1 MVKSYKFGI
10 LFCKEGQTREEEM
23 FSNVHGNEAFETF
36 LTFLGQKVV
45 LKGWEGYRG
54 GLDARNDSTGTHS
67 IYSTYSDFE
76 IMFHV
81 STYLPYTPENPQQLE
96 RKRHLGN
103 DIVVLVF
110 KEGNTPYVPNTIT
123 SEFNRTYLAT
133 TLSTYYRL
141 TKHSCRRVYRRAAVD
156 SEWQTKVQIIVRF
169 QRRRACIWS

>member
-1 MVKSYKFGI
+1 MVKSYKFGV

-23 FSNVHGNEAFETF
+23 FSNVHGDEALESF
-36 LTFLGQKVV
+36 LTFLGQKVQ

-67 IYSTYSDFE
+67 IYTTYSDFE

-110 KEGNTPYVPNTIT
+110 KEGNTPYVPNTVI
-123 SEFNRTYLAT
+123 SEFNRMSNPRSEFQFLIFFNACLLQMYL
-133 TLSTYYRL
+133 LSFNR
-141 TKHSCRRVYRRAAVD
+141 SR
-156 SEWQTKVQIIVRF
+156 
-169 QRRRACIWS
+169 